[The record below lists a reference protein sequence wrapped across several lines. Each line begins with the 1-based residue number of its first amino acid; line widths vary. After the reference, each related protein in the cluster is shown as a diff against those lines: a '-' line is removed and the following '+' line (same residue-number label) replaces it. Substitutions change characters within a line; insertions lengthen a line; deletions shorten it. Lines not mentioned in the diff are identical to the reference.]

1 MNTSNTWIDVD
12 LEGFG
17 QLMASRPKVAILHD
31 LLQNVFDEDAT
42 TATVTL
48 EPLPRRGRARL
59 TVTDDCPNGFA
70 DLRDAYT
77 LYKASKKK
85 GDPTKRGR
93 FNEGEKFVLSQC
105 DEASIKTTT
114 GTVLFDADGNRRNSS
129 SRTETGSIFTGVVRL
144 TNEEVSQI
152 LRDVKHIFVPAGFTV
167 TINGESLDPRVPT
180 RIVEKV
186 SLPTVQSDEDGVLQ
200 KTTRNTTVE
209 IVAPLNG
216 ETSMIYEMGIPVVEV
231 DVPWHL
237 NVGQKVPL
245 NRDRDNVTPAY
256 RSRLLA
262 AVLDTT
268 IDLLSEDDAS
278 KSWVKD
284 ALPQAAP
291 ETVREAV
298 TLIYGEGAV
307 IASPHDREADKN
319 AISHGVNVIHGGAFD
334 RDQWTA
340 IKGAE
345 AAESSASGYSLRPG
359 GVVPDA
365 KMATGPF
372 ADAVRSYAKL
382 VIKDLLGYSL
392 GIDVYNDQRVVMG
405 THSDSRITLNLAYC
419 PSTNVGDQQ
428 AVWLDGLLIHEC
440 AHESSGDHLCMAYV
454 NACTR
459 LGAVLHT
466 RDLRFRDH
474 LKNLEL

>member
-1 MNTSNTWIDVD
+1 MGTKTNSWIDVD

-59 TVTDDCPNGFA
+59 TVTDDCPDGFA

-85 GDPTKRGR
+85 DDPTKRGR

-114 GTVLFDADGNRRNSS
+114 GTVLFDADGERRSS
-129 SRTETGSIFTGVVRL
+129 STRTESGSTFTGVVRL
-144 TNEEVSQI
+144 TNDEVRQV
-152 LRDVKHIFVPAGFTV
+152 LEDAKHILVPKGFTV
-167 TINGESLDPRVPT
+167 TINGESLEAREPKRKTVAA
-180 RIVEKV
+180 
-186 SLPTVQSDEDGVLQ
+186 LPTIVADEDGVL
-200 KTTRNTTVE
+200 KNTKRTAWVE
-209 IVAPLNG
+209 IIEPLNG
-216 ETSMIYEMGIPVVEV
+216 EPSMIYEMGIPVVEV

-237 NVGQKVPL
+237 NIGQKVPL

-256 RSRLLA
+256 RSKLLA
-262 AVLDTT
+262 AVLDQTV
-268 IDLLSEDDAS
+268 DLLDEEDAT

-284 ALPQAAP
+284 ALPQATP

-319 AISHGVNVIHGGAFD
+319 AIDHGVNVIHGGAFD
-334 RDQWTA
+334 KDQWAA
-340 IKGAE
+340 IRGAD
-345 AAESSASGYSLRPG
+345 AAESSASEYSLRPD
-359 GVVPDA
+359 GVVDDA
-365 KMATGPF
+365 VLAEGPF
-372 ADAVRSYAKL
+372 AEAVREYAQTA
-382 VIKDLLGYSL
+382 IRHLLGHDMKL
-392 GIDVYNDQRVVMG
+392 EIYNDPRIVMG
-405 THSDSRITLNLAYC
+405 THNENRITVNLAHMDELH
-419 PSTNVGDQQ
+419 PDL
-428 AVWLDGLLIHEC
+428 WLDGLLIHEC
-440 AHESSGDHLCMAYV
+440 AHDFSGDHLTMTYIQ
-454 NACTR
+454 ACTR
-459 LGAVLHT
+459 LGAKLH
-466 RDLRFRDH
+466 R
-474 LKNLEL
+474 LEQFDF

>member
-1 MNTSNTWIDVD
+1 MSTKTNSWIDVD

-59 TVTDDCPNGFA
+59 TVMDDCPDGFA

-85 GDPTKRGR
+85 DDPTKRGR

-114 GTVLFDADGNRRNSS
+114 GTVLFDRDGQRRSS
-129 SRTETGSIFTGVVRL
+129 SDRTETGSIFSGQVRL

-152 LRDVKHIFVPAGFTV
+152 LEDVKHVLVPTGFTV
-167 TINGESLDPRVPT
+167 TINGETLESREPRRKT
-180 RIVEKV
+180 AA
-186 SLPTVQSDEDGVLQ
+186 SLPTIVADEDGVF
-200 KTTRNTTVE
+200 KNTRRTAWVE
-209 IVAPLNG
+209 IIEPLNG
-216 ETSMIYEMGIPVVEV
+216 EPPMIYEMGIPVVEI

-256 RSRLLA
+256 RSKLLA
-262 AVLDTT
+262 AVLDQT
-268 IDLLSEDDAS
+268 IDLLSESDAT

-284 ALPQAAP
+284 ALPQATP

-319 AISHGVNVIHGGAFD
+319 AITHGVNVIHGGAFD
-334 RDQWTA
+334 RAQWEA

-345 AAESSASGYSLRPG
+345 AAESSASKFSLRVKGMVNDP
-359 GVVPDA
+359 VFAD
-365 KMATGPF
+365 GPL
-372 ADAVRSYAKL
+372 ADAVRRYSHI
-382 VIKDLLGYSL
+382 VIQHLLGHDMKL
-392 GIDVYNDQRVVMG
+392 DIYNDTRIVMG
-405 THSDSRITLNLAYC
+405 THSEDRITVNLCYVEGE
-419 PSTNVGDQQ
+419 VGP
-428 AVWLDGLLIHEC
+428 WLDDLLIHEC
-440 AHESSGDHLCMAYV
+440 AHEFSSDHLCLKYI

-459 LGAVLHT
+459 LGAKLHG
-466 RDLRFRDH
+466 LNERF
-474 LKNLEL
+474 LEV